1 MEMNTRIQVEHPV
14 TEEITGLDLVC
25 EQIRVAAGSPLS
37 MKQEDIV
44 FYGHAIEC
52 RVNAEHPATFRPSPG
67 RIAYYHPPGGV
78 GVRVDSAVYQG
89 YSIPPNYDSLI
100 GKLIVHGRN
109 RTEALMRLR
118 RTLDAFIAAAA
129 TGRTIVVGNS
139 KGGALGIL
147 EAAIVPERVHGLVL
161 TSPALPR
168 VGHALMHP
176 SLALGLA
183 LYDVPALGD
192 ALTTARVRTVDAERL
207 VRLGFRFTCARP
219 AEIPEDVVELHV
231 DAVREHQQMPGGV
244 EAFGEATASLLR
256 LARRPDVSARALGGV
271 RCPVLLLHGQLD
283 RLIPARRAE
292 QVLRSYPTWRG
303 RLFPGVGH
311 VAMLEVPG
319 RWLSEVAEWFAETY
333 ERRSGAPAPA

>member
-1 MEMNTRIQVEHPV
+1 MSIELPPLQTIDPDGPIAYREWEGPADTTFVLVHGLGGMQVNWVSVAPGLSGLGRV
-14 TEEITGLDLVC
+14 LTLDLPGFG
-25 EQIRVAAGSPLS
+25 ASPL
-37 MKQEDIV
+37 
-44 FYGHAIEC
+44 
-52 RVNAEHPATFRPSPG
+52 
-67 RIAYYHPPGGV
+67 
-78 GVRVDSAVYQG
+78 
-89 YSIPPNYDSLI
+89 
-100 GKLIVHGRN
+100 HGRD
-109 RTEALMRLR
+109 AGIMGLR
-118 RTLDAFIAAAA
+118 RSLDAFIAAAA

-139 KGGALGIL
+139 MGGALGIL

-219 AEIPEDVVELHV
+219 AEIAEDVVELHV

-283 RLIPARRAE
+283 RLIPARHAE
-292 QVLRSYPTWRG
+292 EVLGSYPTWRG